1 MAHAYTPGLRVAEFT
16 PLKKDRRL
24 PLLGEV
30 LTEKGAR
37 VAHDEVIARTNLPGD
52 VQSLNISHRLSIEPS
67 DLPRYLK
74 KKEGDT
80 VEEGEVIAESKSFF
94 GLFTSRC
101 ESPITGTIETLSSVT
116 GQVLLR
122 KPPIPVEVTAY
133 VDGRVAEVHPEEG
146 AEIETWGTFIQG
158 IFGVGGETNGPI
170 RVVASSP
177 DQLLTPDLIPEDA
190 SGQILVGG
198 ARITM
203 EALDRAREIGV
214 AGIISAG
221 FDDQD
226 LRKLLGRDLGVAITG
241 QEKLGITVVLTEG
254 FGEISMADRTF
265 NLLTENE
272 GRRASING
280 ATQIRAGVI
289 RPEIV
294 IPMLDRDEPAEGD
307 HQMST
312 GGLGPGSRVRIIR
325 EPNFGQIATVTDL
338 PPALHAMEC
347 ETKVR
352 VLKVKLA
359 SGEEYLL
366 PRANVELIET

>member
-16 PLKKDRRL
+16 LLIKERRL

-30 LTEKGAR
+30 LIEEGAEVR
-37 VAHDEVIARTNLPGD
+37 NDQVIARTNLPGD
-52 VQSLNISHRLSIEPS
+52 VQSINVSHRLSIEPS
-67 DLPRYLK
+67 DLPRFMQ

-94 GLFTSRC
+94 GLFTSKC
-101 ESPITGTIETLSSVT
+101 ESPITGTIETLSTVT

-133 VDGRVAEVHPEEG
+133 VDGRIQAVHPEEG
-146 AEIETWGTFIQG
+146 ATVETWGAYIQG

-170 RVVASSP
+170 RIAAS
-177 DQLLTPDLIPEDA
+177 DAGQLFTPDLVPAD
-190 SGQILVGG
+190 SKGQILVGG
-198 ARITM
+198 SRVTM
-203 EALDRAREIGV
+203 ETIDKAREVGAV
-214 AGIISAG
+214 GIICAG

-226 LRKLLGRDLGVAITG
+226 LRTLLGRDLGVAITG
-241 QEKLGITVVLTEG
+241 QEKLGITLVLTEG
-254 FGEISMADRTF
+254 FGEIAMADRTF
-265 NLLTENE
+265 ALLKENE
-272 GRRASING
+272 GQTASING

-294 IPMLDRDEPAEGD
+294 IPKLDRERPAEGAVRESEG
-307 HQMST
+307 MT
-312 GGLGPGSRVRIIR
+312 IGSRIRIIR
-325 EPNFGQIATVTDL
+325 EPNFGHLANVTEL
-338 PPALHAMEC
+338 PPELNEMEC

-352 VLKVKLA
+352 VLRIKLD

-366 PRANVELIET
+366 PRANVELIES